1 MMVGNNTKAIV
12 KHKLCIYMVSIVAVH
27 VINCRQ
33 PNVRYLVVDG
43 FYRSKPQLWCRCGI
57 YQQDQLDGSPIEE
70 IILLL
75 LLYNKGFLNKLTYE
89 QFNNRFLPQVR
100 YLAATELLYVM
111 YIGSVARNRM
121 SKKLERL
128 LSVMLL
134 PIFKP
139 IVPDSLVGCHRRSTL
154 V

>member
-1 MMVGNNTKAIV
+1 M
-12 KHKLCIYMVSIVAVH
+12 
-27 VINCRQ
+27 
-33 PNVRYLVVDG
+33 
-43 FYRSKPQLWCRCGI
+43 
-57 YQQDQLDGSPIEE
+57 
-70 IILLL
+70 
-75 LLYNKGFLNKLTYE
+75 
-89 QFNNRFLPQVR
+89 R

-139 IVPDSLVGCHRRSTL
+139 LDGATNHNYREIFINIRSVNGNNAAEGIQRYNLETSIV
-154 V
+154 